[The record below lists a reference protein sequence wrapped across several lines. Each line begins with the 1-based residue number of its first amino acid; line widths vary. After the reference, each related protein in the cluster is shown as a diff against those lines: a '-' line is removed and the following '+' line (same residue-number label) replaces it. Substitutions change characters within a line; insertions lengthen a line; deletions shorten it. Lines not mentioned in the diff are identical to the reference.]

1 MKLTSLAVAAS
12 SLAVVSASP
21 VEKRQVGG
29 VLICTGPDATGDCI
43 YQKYEL
49 KKCHQLAAP
58 FLANSATFAPDG
70 DDFYCFPRTRNCDG
84 ICTSPTGCTFGQ
96 VDFNYEHKFNLTAI
110 SWNTLLRSFDC
121 FEKEKKN

>member
-1 MKLTSLAVAAS
+1 MKFFSLAVAAS

-21 VEKRQVGG
+21 VEKREVGG

-49 KKCHQLAAP
+49 EKCHQLKAP
-58 FLANSATFAPDG
+58 FLGNSATFAPDG
-70 DDFYCFPRTRNCDG
+70 DDFYCYPHLSNCG
-84 ICTSPTGCTFGQ
+84 ECRSPSGCTFGA

-110 SWNTLLRSFDC
+110 QWNTNLRSFDC
-121 FEKEKKN
+121 YEKRKEN